1 MIGVGLGVIVGC
13 ACAMWRLG
21 DDLLDPV
28 IQMFRTVPF
37 VALTSLFVVWFGIG
51 ERPKYLLVA
60 LGCFFPVYLNTF
72 NGIRNVDARLVETAQ
87 GFGLSRLGLVRE
99 VILPGAL
106 PQALLGLRYAL
117 GISWLALVIAEQ
129 INANS
134 GIGYLLSTAQNNLDT
149 PGIIASVCHVR
160 RPRHPHRHARPT
172 TRGPAAHLATDLHR
186 RMTDIRVDETGETGP
201 SLRRNRDGSQPAS
214 LVWLPGRPPRSRSR
228 CCARR
233 GGGPA
238 RVERLRQDDPSP
250 GARRPRS
257 RGHRPRRGARGPRR
271 CVPGAPPPPMAPGL
285 AEREHRP
292 APVTGA
298 TGGRAALE
306 EVGLAGRADAWPNTL
321 SGGEGGSRRAG
332 PGAGPPAPSSCCS
345 TSRLRPWTPSL
356 GSRCTPWCASCGNV
370 TIQR

>member
-1 MIGVGLGVIVGC
+1 MTTLEAPAPVSVAEPDVGQSPPVRRRRDRPAWVRRARRIIGPLLVLFVWWLVTRLGWVDHRFLSSPGQVLHVFTTEISDGVFQHNVGVSLGRVAKGLVIGVGLGVIVGC

-21 DDLLDPV
+21 EDLVDPV

-72 NGIRNVDARLVETAQ
+72 NGIRNVDARLVEAAQ

-149 PGIIASVCHVR
+149 PGIIASV
-160 RPRHPHRHARPT
+160 
-172 TRGPAAHLATDLHR
+172 
-186 RMTDIRVDETGETGP
+186 
-201 SLRRNRDGSQPAS
+201 
-214 LVWLPGRPPRSRSR
+214 
-228 CCARR
+228 
-233 GGGPA
+233 
-238 RVERLRQDDPSP
+238 
-250 GARRPRS
+250 
-257 RGHRPRRGARGPRR
+257 
-271 CVPGAPPPPMAPGL
+271 
-285 AEREHRP
+285 
-292 APVTGA
+292 VTY
-298 TGGRAALE
+298 AAL
-306 EVGLAGRADAWPNTL
+306 GICTDALVRLLEARLLTWRRTY
-321 SGGEGGSRRAG
+321 SGA
-332 PGAGPPAPSSCCS
+332 
-345 TSRLRPWTPSL
+345 
-356 GSRCTPWCASCGNV
+356 
-370 TIQR
+370 